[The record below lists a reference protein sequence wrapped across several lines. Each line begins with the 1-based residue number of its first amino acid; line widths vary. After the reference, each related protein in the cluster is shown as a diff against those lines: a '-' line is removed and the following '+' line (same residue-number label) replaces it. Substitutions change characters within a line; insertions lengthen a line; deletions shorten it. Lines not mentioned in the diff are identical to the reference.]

1 MNISKRKAFNFFVSY
16 YETGNELND
25 KDRLQFY
32 DAILKKQFENIEVE
46 LTGMAKFA
54 YISQKHSIYS
64 QTKGYFDKTK
74 DPMFDPTA
82 GGVQGGSV
90 APAVQEKEKEKVQ
103 VQEKVK
109 DIFSFRSA
117 LILYGFNENLVDE
130 WLRVRKA
137 KKAVNTETAFKG
149 FITEIQKSNLP
160 INKILE
166 ICVSSSWSGF
176 KNEWLINK
184 NLSNGNKQETA
195 DERLQA
201 AKSRIL
207 GEDPEFSKS
216 KPNNEDIEFTGYENV
231 GNF

>member
-1 MNISKRKAFNFFVSY
+1 MNVSKRKAFNFFLSY

-64 QTKGYFDKTK
+64 QIKGYFDKTK
-74 DPMFDPTA
+74 DPMFDPTV
-82 GGVQGGSV
+82 GGMQGGTV
-90 APAVQEKEKEKVQ
+90 APAIQEKEKGQ

-117 LILYGFNENLVDE
+117 LLLYGFNENLVDE

-149 FITEIQKSNLP
+149 FITEIRKSNLP

-176 KNEWLINK
+176 KIEYLQNK
-184 NLSNGNKQETA
+184 NLNNGNKQQTA
-195 DERLQA
+195 DERLQE

-207 GEDPEFSKS
+207 GEDSEFSES
-216 KPNNEDIEFTGYENV
+216 KPNNEDIEFTSFTNV